1 MVDAMIVRW
10 SGGQKVPGYSTNRT
24 ATFLSPGPARFGPIG
39 NGFAVAAGVG
49 NATQRTAS
57 QRGSDQKVRQQNG
70 NDEGNFS
77 ARPRASRHAIKFGA
91 AQQARPPRA
100 RRSGLR
106 GAAELCDV
114 YCRKSSEMRF
124 TEAAFSVAKTVL
136 PSDLAM

>member
-1 MVDAMIVRW
+1 MVDAIIVRW
-10 SGGQKVPGYSTNRT
+10 IGGQKVPGYSANRI
-24 ATFLSPGPARFGPIG
+24 AKLLSPGSARCGPVS

-49 NATQRTAS
+49 ERHPQW
-57 QRGSDQKVRQQNG
+57 
-70 NDEGNFS
+70 
-77 ARPRASRHAIKFGA
+77 ARP
-91 AQQARPPRA
+91 
-100 RRSGLR
+100 SGLR

>member
-1 MVDAMIVRW
+1 M
-10 SGGQKVPGYSTNRT
+10 
-24 ATFLSPGPARFGPIG
+24 SPTLVNA
-39 NGFAVAAGVG
+39 AVADARAELLDLGGREATVIAAGIEALPSERAFQVM
-49 NATQRTAS
+49 ASAS
-57 QRGSDQKVRQQNG
+57 QA
-70 NDEGNFS
+70 
-77 ARPRASRHAIKFGA
+77 ARP
-91 AQQARPPRA
+91 QWA

>member
-1 MVDAMIVRW
+1 L
-10 SGGQKVPGYSTNRT
+10 
-24 ATFLSPGPARFGPIG
+24 LSPGSARCGPVS

-49 NATQRTAS
+49 ERHTAQGFAAGPRS
-57 QRGSDQKVRQQNG
+57 KVRRQNV
-70 NDEGNFS
+70 NDEGHFS
-77 ARPRASRHAIKFGA
+77 ARPRPSRHAIKFGA
-91 AQQARPPRA
+91 VQQAARPQWA